1 MVDQGINKNGTA
13 KYAAEHYY
21 QLTDSYS
28 NKTKYTA
35 ELLQSKWLTWLTGS
49 KMLCSVREC

>member
-49 KMLCSVREC
+49 KILCSVREC